1 MTFPELYSL
10 LPPLFVYS
18 TTAQLELPPDYLDE
32 FEGENFSFGRD
43 GANGFVLV
51 VVLDAVRSVA
61 SVVFVL
67 VLVLV

>member
-1 MTFPELYSL
+1 M
-10 LPPLFVYS
+10 PPLFVYS

-51 VVLDAVRSVA
+51 EKRGKRIFHRSETGDSA
-61 SVVFVL
+61 
-67 VLVLV
+67 